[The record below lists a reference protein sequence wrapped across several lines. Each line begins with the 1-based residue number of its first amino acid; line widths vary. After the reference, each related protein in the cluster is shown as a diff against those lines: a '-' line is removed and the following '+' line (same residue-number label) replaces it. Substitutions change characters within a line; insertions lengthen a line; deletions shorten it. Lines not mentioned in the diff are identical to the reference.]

1 MNPPDR
7 RLLRRSALRPEESLP
22 SFLIRLAALNHY
34 DSPAIVYRLCLMA
47 SSAYE
52 QADCPMSVD
61 IFEVTAKLTGLEAH
75 ALYAA
80 TAHRFATVFTRP
92 EDPLESWALPDG
104 EQVPRLASG
113 NVSRQLRSI
122 FEAQFCP
129 KCLQREPYHRLTWLS
144 TAQAACLEHHCVL
157 VDRCPACQ
165 AFISIR
171 AIVQARCVR
180 CQADL
185 TRARCIS
192 TVRDPVGMLA
202 QRMLHAWLMAEP
214 FAVDDTWAML
224 ADQPSAQLYQFVTDL
239 RWWSVQAGMGWQH
252 LHHIPGYPKH
262 LAPPSLATHP
272 SLSSDQQY
280 RLTATAFKAL
290 LNWPQEF
297 HAFLEAYG
305 RDDRL
310 PGKSAPPL
318 DQRALYA
325 QWCSKHWKHPAYQFI
340 RQAFE
345 EYLIQRYPE
354 TAFSGSA
361 HQHHNRPIRAEQFAW
376 IAVAEAAQL
385 LQVPPEWIARLV
397 ILGYLMPLR
406 PTGYGRAP
414 CEFVRRAEVL
424 TLSREWHEPLILN
437 EAARWLGLPSE
448 VVQALVASQRLK
460 AAEAP
465 AAVKP
470 ANWRISK
477 QVVVDFWSALM
488 NKAEFLLDATAE
500 LIDFWWLI
508 FGWGDIHLGA
518 LPVLDRVW
526 SGELRVY
533 QPQSASD
540 GLGELRF
547 AKQDLRDMTWVE
559 L

>member
-1 MNPPDR
+1 MTPTDR

-34 DSPAIVYRLCLMA
+34 DSPAIVYRLCLVT

-52 QADCPMSVD
+52 QAACPMNVD

-80 TAHRFATVFTRP
+80 TAHRFAAAFTRP
-92 EDPLESWALPDG
+92 EDPLESWALPGG
-104 EQVPRLASG
+104 EQVPHLASG
-113 NVSRQLRSI
+113 NVPRQLRSI
-122 FEAQFCP
+122 VEAQFCP

-165 AFISIR
+165 AFVSIR
-171 AIVQARCVR
+171 AIVQARCGR

-192 TVRDPVGMLA
+192 TARDPLGMFA

-214 FAVDDTWAML
+214 FAMEDTLAML
-224 ADQPSAQLYQFVTDL
+224 ADQPAAQLYQFVTDL
-239 RWWSVQAGMGWQH
+239 RWWSVQAGMGWPH
-252 LHHIPGYPKH
+252 LHHIPGSPKY
-262 LAPPSLATHP
+262 LAAPSLATY
-272 SLSSDQQY
+272 SAASSDQQY

-290 LNWPQEF
+290 LTWPQEF
-297 HAFLEAYG
+297 HAFLDAY
-305 RDDRL
+305 RRKSVL
-310 PGKSAPPL
+310 PPDL
-318 DQRALYA
+318 CVLYA
-325 QWCSKHWKHPAYQFI
+325 QWSNKQWKHSAYQFI

-354 TAFSGSA
+354 TAFSGTA
-361 HQHHNRPIRAEQFAW
+361 HQHHHRPIRAEQFAW
-376 IAVAEAAQL
+376 IAVAEAAHL

-397 ILGYLMPLR
+397 VLGGLVPLR
-406 PTGYGRAP
+406 PTGYGRASY
-414 CEFVRRAEVL
+414 EFVRRTEVL
-424 TLSREWHEPLILN
+424 TLRRQWHEPLLLN

-448 VVQALVASQRLK
+448 VVRALVASQRLK
-460 AAEAP
+460 AAEVP

-470 ANWRISK
+470 ADWRISK

-488 NKAEFLLDATAE
+488 NQAELLLDATAE

-508 FGWGDIHLGA
+508 FGWGDIRLGA

-526 SGELRVY
+526 RGELRVY
-533 QPQSASD
+533 RPQSASD

-547 AKQDLRDMTWVE
+547 AKQDLRDVTWAE
-559 L
+559 R